1 MEAVSELRE
10 LARGLEIDLAVAK
23 AMDFPCP
30 AGGSH
35 EWEVSM
41 ATGCGKCNMMLPLYS
56 ADMAHAFQVRTR
68 MRELGFTFRLSDAP
82 NGRSAVSFFHDDAE
96 QGLAGAAVE
105 DTDALAICR
114 AALEAVKEKA
124 KAASG

>member
-1 MEAVSELRE
+1 MDKDREVKFQRLQLAAEEGLR
-10 LARGLEIDLAVAK
+10 LNRI
-23 AMDFPCP
+23 
-30 AGGSH
+30 
-35 EWEVSM
+35 
-41 ATGCGKCNMMLPLYS
+41 
-56 ADMAHAFQVRTR
+56 DMALQVRAE

-105 DTDALAICR
+105 DTDASAICH
-114 AALEAVKEKA
+114 AALEAVKEKT